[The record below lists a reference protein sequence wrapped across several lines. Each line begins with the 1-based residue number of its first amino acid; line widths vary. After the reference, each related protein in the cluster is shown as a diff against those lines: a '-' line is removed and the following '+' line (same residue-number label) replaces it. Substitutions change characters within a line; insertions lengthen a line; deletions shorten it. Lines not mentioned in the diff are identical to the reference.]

1 MELKEGYKQT
11 DIGVIPEDWS
21 ISEIIEVAS
30 IFGRIGFRGYTKN
43 DIVSKGEGA
52 ISLGPSNI
60 LDNQLSFEKTTYI
73 SWAKYDESPEI
84 KVSEQDVLLVKTG
97 STGKT
102 CLAKNLLQEC
112 TINPQLVILK
122 PKANRIDARLLSAL
136 VSAPLVQSQIEETV
150 VGGVLS
156 TLSQREIGS
165 FKLPIPPIEEQR
177 AIAEV
182 LSDVDAEI
190 ESLAQRYEK
199 LVAQKQGLSEELL
212 SGRTRMVE
220 PKSRGFKQT
229 EVGVIPE
236 DWELTTIDAS
246 CSILD
251 SQRIPLNSNERLKR
265 QGIFPYCGANGILDF
280 VDDFLID
287 DEVVLLAEDG
297 GQFDEFK
304 TRPICYHFK
313 GKFWPNNH
321 VHVLKGGAGLETKYL
336 FFHFEHKDI
345 TPFINGGTRSKLNQ
359 GDMREIKFSLPPLPE
374 QHAIAE
380 VLSDVDAEIQ
390 AVAKL
395 KAKVQAK
402 KEGLMQTLLTGK
414 IRLN

>member
-1 MELKEGYKQT
+1 MELKAGYKQT
-11 DIGVIPEDWS
+11 EVGVIPEDWS

-165 FKLPIPPIEEQR
+165 FKLPIPPIEEQQ

-190 ESLAQRYEK
+190 ESLARRHEK

-212 SGRTRMVE
+212 SGRIRLVE
-220 PKSRGFKQT
+220 PKSNDFKQT
-229 EVGVIPE
+229 DVGVVPE
-236 DWELTTIDAS
+236 DWEVRQLRHLLEIGHGRSQKEVEEESGPYPIYGTGGLMGFATDYLHPGPTVMIGRKGTIDKPRFSEGPVWTVDTLFYCDCKKQLIPRFAFELFQTIDWRSYNEAS
-246 CSILD
+246 GVPSLSSKTILSIEVA
-251 SQRIPLNSNERLKR
+251 IP
-265 QGIFPYCGANGILDF
+265 P
-280 VDDFLID
+280 VD
-287 DEVVLLAEDG
+287 
-297 GQFDEFK
+297 
-304 TRPICYHFK
+304 
-313 GKFWPNNH
+313 
-321 VHVLKGGAGLETKYL
+321 
-336 FFHFEHKDI
+336 
-345 TPFINGGTRSKLNQ
+345 
-359 GDMREIKFSLPPLPE
+359 E
-374 QHAIAE
+374 QQAIAE
-380 VLSDVDAEIQ
+380 VLSNVDAEIQ

-414 IRLN
+414 IRLT